1 MGVAIA
7 ILIATSI
14 TLVILFVHMVVL
26 HHKHRR
32 PASGQQEHIYDYTIS
47 SGSFPPPLPP
57 PRLITQDNPAYERI
71 TLNDC
76 VAYSNGLNQDQ
87 QLEPQTLSHIVTTV

>member
-1 MGVAIA
+1 MCHCNTKSTTRYTGHCQ
-7 ILIATSI
+7 LIHYRGDA
-14 TLVILFVHMVVL
+14 V
-26 HHKHRR
+26 
-32 PASGQQEHIYDYTIS
+32 GHI
-47 SGSFPPPLPP
+47 PP

>member
-1 MGVAIA
+1 MVT
-7 ILIATSI
+7 LIATFI
-14 TLVILFVHMVVL
+14 ILFMVLL
-26 HHKHRR
+26 HHKHRQ

-47 SGSFPPPLPP
+47 PASFPPPLPP

-76 VAYSNGLNQDQ
+76 VAYSDGLNQGQ
-87 QLEPQTLSHIVTTV
+87 QLEPQTLSHNVTTV

>member
-14 TLVILFVHMVVL
+14 TLVILFVHMVLL
-26 HHKHRR
+26 HHKHRW
-32 PASGQQEHIYDYTIS
+32 PAGGQEHIYDYTIS
-47 SGSFPPPLPP
+47 PASFPPPLPP

-76 VAYSNGLNQDQ
+76 VAYSDGLNQDQ